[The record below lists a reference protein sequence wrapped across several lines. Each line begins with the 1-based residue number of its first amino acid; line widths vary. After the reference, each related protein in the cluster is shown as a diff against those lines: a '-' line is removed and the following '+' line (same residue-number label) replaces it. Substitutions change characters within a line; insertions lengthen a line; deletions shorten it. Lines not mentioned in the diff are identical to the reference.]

1 MALIVTDRNAV
12 IKPLAYGVYFW
23 TVVSLAL
30 IGLAVSAYLS
40 VSHYR
45 IYNDIGYESFC
56 AISRAINCDTVSQ
69 SPYAIFM
76 GMPVPV
82 WGVIGYIFLLL
93 LLLFAGRALAQKKR
107 VWGVIFLV
115 ASVYSISSII
125 LAVISHVYIDSY
137 CIMCILVYAINFLL
151 LYYSW
156 LIKRRFDSRAFAR
169 FYWDRTFDIYGNGVN
184 QPTSVFI
191 PFIAGVLLLWSL
203 FPSYWNLQTSLLS
216 ADQPG
221 GLTADGHPWIGAENG
236 EVVITEFTDYL
247 CFQCSKMN
255 YYLRKIMARYPGKIK
270 VIHRHF
276 PMDHTV
282 NPIVKSQNHKGAG
295 ALAILT
301 IYAATQ
307 GKFWQTNDYLFANA
321 RFTDRIDLQ
330 VLADEIGL
338 DFEKLSRSLHRNDF
352 SNKLHRDIM
361 DGLKLGVSGTPSF
374 LIDGKLYSGQ
384 IPPEILLH
392 VAD

>member
-1 MALIVTDRNAV
+1 MALIVIDRNAV
-12 IKPLAYGVYFW
+12 IRPLAYGVYFW
-23 TVVSLAL
+23 TVVTLAL
-30 IGLAVSAYLS
+30 IGLADSAYLS

-56 AISRAINCDTVSQ
+56 AITRAINCDTVSQ

-76 GMPVPV
+76 RMPVPV

-93 LLLFAGRALAQKKR
+93 LLLFAGRASAQKKR
-107 VWGVIFLV
+107 VWGVMFLV
-115 ASVYSISSII
+115 TLVYSISSII
-125 LAVISHVYIDSY
+125 LAIISHVYIDSY

-151 LYYSW
+151 LYYCW
-156 LIKRRFDSRAFAR
+156 LIRRRFAHEPLHNSIGQDLRYIWIWRKTAQF
-169 FYWDRTFDIYGNGVN
+169 
-184 QPTSVFI
+184 VFI
-191 PFIAGVLLLWSL
+191 PFLGGVLLLWSL
-203 FPSYWNLQTSLLS
+203 FPSYWNLRPAVLS
-216 ADQPG
+216 VAQPG
-221 GLTADGHPWIGAENG
+221 GLTSDGHPWIGAENG
-236 EVVITEFTDYL
+236 KVVITEFTDYL

-255 YYLRKIMARYPGKIK
+255 YYLRKMVARYPGKIK

-282 NPIVKSQNHKGAG
+282 NPIVKSPIHKGAG
-295 ALAILT
+295 ALAILS
-301 IYAATQ
+301 IYAATE

-321 RFTDRIDLQ
+321 RFTDRVDLQ

-338 DFEKLSRSLHRNDF
+338 DFEKLSRSLLRNDF

-361 DGLKLGVSGTPSF
+361 DGLKLGVSGTPTF
-374 LIDGKLYSGQ
+374 LIDGKLYSGR
-384 IPPEILLH
+384 IPPEILLQ

>member
-1 MALIVTDRNAV
+1 MALIVIDRNAV
-12 IKPLAYGVYFW
+12 IRPLAYGVYFW
-23 TVVSLAL
+23 TVVNLVL
-30 IGLAVSAYLS
+30 IGLADSAYLS

-76 GMPVPV
+76 RMPVPV

-93 LLLFAGRALAQKKR
+93 LLLFAGRASAQKKR
-107 VWGVIFLV
+107 VWGVMFLV
-115 ASVYSISSII
+115 TLVYSISSII
-125 LAVISHVYIDSY
+125 LAIISHFYIDSY

-151 LYYSW
+151 LYYCW
-156 LIKRRFDSRAFAR
+156 LIRRRFGHQPLHDSIGQDLRYLWKWRGPA
-169 FYWDRTFDIYGNGVN
+169 
-184 QPTSVFI
+184 TSVFT
-191 PFIAGVLLLWSL
+191 PFLAGVLLLWSL
-203 FPSYWNLQTSLLS
+203 FPSYWNLHPSVLS
-216 ADQPG
+216 AAQPSG
-221 GLTADGHPWIGAENG
+221 YTPDGHPWIGAENG
-236 EVVITEFTDYL
+236 KVVITEFTDYL

-255 YYLRKIMARYPGKIK
+255 YYLRKMVARYPGKIK
-270 VIHRHF
+270 IIHHHF

-282 NPIVKSQNHKGAG
+282 NPIVKSPIHKGAG
-295 ALAILT
+295 ALAILS
-301 IYAATQ
+301 IYAATE

-321 RFTDRIDLQ
+321 RFTDRVDLK

-338 DFEKLSRSLHRNDF
+338 DFEKLSRSLLRNDF

-361 DGLKLGVSGTPSF
+361 DGLKLGVSGTPTF
-374 LIDGKLYSGQ
+374 LIDGKLYSGR
-384 IPPEILLH
+384 IPPEILLQ

>member
-1 MALIVTDRNAV
+1 MALIVIDRNTV
-12 IKPLAYGVYFW
+12 IRPLAYGVYFW
-23 TVVSLAL
+23 TLVALAL
-30 IGLAVSAYLS
+30 IGLADSAYLS

-76 GMPVPV
+76 RMPVPV

-93 LLLFAGRALAQKKR
+93 LLLHAGRASAQKKR
-107 VWGVIFLV
+107 VCGVIFLV
-115 ASVYSISSII
+115 TLVYSISSII
-125 LAVISHVYIDSY
+125 LAIISHVYIDSY

-151 LYYSW
+151 LYYCW
-156 LIKRRFDSRAFAR
+156 LIRRRFGHEPLHNSIGQDLRYLWKRR
-169 FYWDRTFDIYGNGVN
+169 RTT
-184 QPTSVFI
+184 TSVFI
-191 PFIAGVLLLWSL
+191 PFLAGILLLWTT
-203 FPSYWNLQTSLLS
+203 FPSYWNLHPTVLS
-216 ADQPG
+216 AAQPCG
-221 GLTADGHPWIGAENG
+221 YTPDGHPWIGAENG
-236 EVVITEFTDYL
+236 KVVITEFTDYL

-255 YYLRKIMARYPGKIK
+255 YYLRKMVARYPGKIK
-270 VIHRHF
+270 LIHRHF

-282 NPIVKSQNHKGAG
+282 NPIVKNPIHKGAG
-295 ALAILT
+295 ALAILS
-301 IYAATQ
+301 IYAATE

-321 RFTDRIDLQ
+321 RFTDRVDLQ

-361 DGLKLGVSGTPSF
+361 DGLKLGVSGTPTF
-374 LIDGKLYSGQ
+374 LINGKLYSGR
-384 IPPEILLH
+384 IPPEILLQ